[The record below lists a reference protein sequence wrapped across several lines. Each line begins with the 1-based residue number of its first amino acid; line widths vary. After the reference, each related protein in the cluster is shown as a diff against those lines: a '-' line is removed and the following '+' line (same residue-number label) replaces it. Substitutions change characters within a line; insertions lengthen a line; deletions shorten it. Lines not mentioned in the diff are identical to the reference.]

1 MERVTVVG
9 LGYMGLPTALLLAKS
24 GQYDVVG
31 YDKSQAKLETLR
43 RGELPFDEP
52 GLDDLFQAAR
62 SRFTVQAELG
72 PSDIFLL
79 ALPTPIDA
87 EHRCDLS
94 FLHSACDALA
104 PVLEDDNIIILE
116 STVAPGTTTSVKERL
131 ERDSG
136 KRILAS
142 YVSEKATP
150 GNTLHEMVHNDRI
163 IGVLDDAAKER
174 TTQLYKTFV
183 RGELCVT
190 DATTAEAA
198 KLFENTFR
206 DVNIALANEFSK
218 VAQALGI
225 DAREVIALANRHP
238 RVNILSP
245 GPGVGGHCIPID
257 PWFLVQDI
265 EPGQLIRLG
274 RGINDQRPREVAAR
288 VQRELSKTP
297 GAKVAVL
304 GTAYK
309 ADIDDDR
316 ESPAHVVIE
325 TLRAEG
331 FEVLAHDPHVRSPTV
346 SHDLEGV
353 LEGARCVVLV
363 TDHAAYEDV
372 TFERCAVGHVVVD
385 TRGLWQHRNLTGA
398 GSRYIR
404 FGCD

>member
-1 MERVTVVG
+1 MQRVTVVG
-9 LGYMGLPTALLLAKS
+9 LGYMGLPTALLIAKS
-24 GQYDVVG
+24 GQYEVVG
-31 YDKSQAKLETLR
+31 YDKSRPKLEALS
-43 RGELPFDEP
+43 RGQLPFDEP
-52 GLDDLFQAAR
+52 GLDELFQAAR
-62 SRFTVQAELG
+62 ERFTVMAELE

-104 PVLEDDNIIILE
+104 PVVQDDNVIILE
-116 STVAPGTTTSVKERL
+116 STVSPGTTQSMKEKL

-163 IGVLDDAAKER
+163 IGVLDDAAKDR
-174 TTQLYKTFV
+174 TTRLYKSFV

-190 DATTAEAA
+190 DAATAEAT
-198 KLFENTFR
+198 KLFENTYR
-206 DVNIALANEFSK
+206 DVNIALANELAD
-218 VAQALGI
+218 VARARGI
-225 DAREVIALANRHP
+225 DVREVIALANRHP

-265 EPGQLIRLG
+265 EPGQLIRLS
-274 RGINDQRPREVAAR
+274 RDINDQRPKDVAAR
-288 VQRELSKTP
+288 VQQELGKAP

-316 ESPAHVVIE
+316 ESPAHAIIE
-325 TLRAEG
+325 ALRTGG
-331 FEVLAHDPHVRSPTV
+331 FEVLAHDPLVRSPSV
-346 SHDLEGV
+346 SQDLEGV

-363 TDHAAYEDV
+363 TDHEVYKDV
-372 TFERCAVGHVVVD
+372 TFERCAVGHVVLD
-385 TRGLWQHRNLTGA
+385 TRGLWQHRSLASA

>member
-1 MERVTVVG
+1 MQRVTVVG
-9 LGYMGLPTALLLAKS
+9 LGYMGLPTALLLAKH

-31 YDKSQAKLETLR
+31 YDTSQPKLDTLS

-52 GLDDLFQAAR
+52 GLGELFQTVGN
-62 SRFTVQAELG
+62 RFTVTAELG

-79 ALPTPIDA
+79 SLPTPIDA
-87 EHRCDLS
+87 ERRCDLS
-94 FLHSACDALA
+94 FVHSACDALV
-104 PVLEDDNIIILE
+104 PLLDDDNIIILE
-116 STVAPGTTTSVKERL
+116 STVAPGTTKSIKERL
-131 ERDSG
+131 QHESG

-163 IGVLDDAAKER
+163 IGVLDDAAKDR
-174 TTQLYKTFV
+174 TTQLYGSFV
-183 RGELCVT
+183 RGELYVT
-190 DATTAEAA
+190 DATTAEAT
-198 KLFENTFR
+198 KLFENTYR
-206 DVNIALANEFSK
+206 DVNIALANELND
-218 VAQALGI
+218 VAQARGI
-225 DAREVIALANRHP
+225 DVREVIALANRHP

-265 EPGQLIRLG
+265 EPGELIR
-274 RGINDQRPREVAAR
+274 RSRAINDQRPKDVAAR
-288 VQRELSKTP
+288 VQRELEKSP

-316 ESPAHVVIE
+316 ESPAHAIIE
-325 TLRAEG
+325 ALRAAG
-331 FEVLAHDPHVRSPTV
+331 FEVLAHDPHVRSPAV
-346 SHDLEGV
+346 SQDLDGV

-363 TDHAAYEDV
+363 TDHQAYEDI

-385 TRGLWQHRNLTGA
+385 TRGLWQHRNLAGA
-398 GSRYIR
+398 GSVYIR

>member
-1 MERVTVVG
+1 MQRVTVVG
-9 LGYMGLPTALLLAKS
+9 LGYMGLPTALLIAKL
-24 GQYDVVG
+24 GQYEVVG
-31 YDKSQAKLETLR
+31 YDKSQSKLETLS
-43 RGELPFDEP
+43 RGQLPFDEP
-52 GLDDLFQAAR
+52 GLDELFQTAR
-62 SRFTVQAELG
+62 SRFTVAAELG

-94 FLHSACDALA
+94 FLQSACDALV

-116 STVAPGTTTSVKERL
+116 STVTPGTTKSIKERL

-163 IGVLDDAAKER
+163 IGVLEDAAKER
-174 TTQLYKTFV
+174 TTQLYKSFV

-190 DATTAEAA
+190 DAATAEAT

-206 DVNIALANEFSK
+206 DVNIALANELSE

-225 DAREVIALANRHP
+225 DVREVITLANRHP

-265 EPGQLIRLG
+265 DPGQLIRLS
-274 RGINDQRPREVAAR
+274 RGINDQRPQEVAGR
-288 VQRELSKTP
+288 VQRELEETP

-309 ADIDDDR
+309 PDIDDDR
-316 ESPAHVVIE
+316 ESPAHAIIDV
-325 TLRAEG
+325 LRAGG
-331 FEVLAHDPHVRSPTV
+331 FEVLAHDPLVDSPSV
-346 SHDLEGV
+346 SQDLDGV
-353 LEGARCVVLV
+353 LEGALCVVLV
-363 TDHAAYEDV
+363 TDHTAYRDI
-372 TFERCAVGHVVVD
+372 TFERCAAGHVVVD
-385 TRGLWQHRNLTGA
+385 TRGLWQDRKLAAA